1 MFSLN
6 NINIS
11 FGGIL
16 LLKDIS
22 FVINKKARIGLTG
35 KNGAGKSTLMKII
48 TGLQEFDSGIVSI
61 PKDTTIGYLPQQ
73 MLYPEGKTVFNEAAS
88 VFKDITAIPE
98 KIDKLNIELSER
110 TDYESNAYLIII
122 EKINKLQDIFNNSG
136 GNTYIAET
144 EKTLKGLGF
153 TDVDFERNVAEFSGG
168 WRMRIELA
176 KILLQKPDLLLLD
189 EPTNHLDIESI
200 EWFEQLLISYPGA
213 IVLISHDRMFLDNI
227 TNRTI
232 EIATG
237 KIYDYKAAYTKY
249 ESLRKERIEQQTA
262 SYNNQQKMIRDTE
275 EFIERFRYKATK
287 AVQVQSR
294 IKQLEKIERI
304 EIDQTDISNLS
315 FKFPKAPRSGD
326 IVVDIENLRKQY
338 SKQAVLE
345 NIWLTIERGQKIA
358 FIGKN
363 GEGKTTLVRVI
374 KGELEYEGNIK
385 HGYNVKIGYFAQN
398 QDKILDE
405 SKTVFE
411 TLDDIAVG
419 DIRTKIRDIL
429 GNFLFKGEDIDKKVS
444 VLSGG
449 ERSRLALAKLMLEP
463 YNLLIL
469 DEPTNHLDMYSKDI
483 LKQALMQYD
492 GTLLVVSHDRYF
504 LDELTDEIYEF
515 GNKKIK
521 KHAGDINLFLK
532 KKRLENLKSIEKK
545 SEPVKNAEAQLYT
558 SNNKEIYIKRKELE
572 KEIRKHTK
580 RFKEVESK
588 IEELETFIAS
598 TEDTLSSGKEISDQL
613 LFSEFDSA
621 NRSLDKNMK
630 EWEKLS
636 DIITELNKQKEQIK

>member
-1 MFSLN
+1 MISLK

-11 FGGIL
+11 FGGIP
-16 LLKDIS
+16 LLKNIS

-48 TGLQEFDSGIVSI
+48 TGFQEFDSGNVSV
-61 PKDTTIGYLPQQ
+61 PKGTTIGYLPQQ
-73 MLYPEGKTVFNEAAS
+73 MLYPEGKNVFNEAAS
-88 VFKDITAIPE
+88 VFSDIIIIPE
-98 KIDKLNIELSER
+98 KIEELTVELSER
-110 TDYESNAYLIII
+110 TDFESDTYMSII
-122 EKINKLQDIFNNSG
+122 EDINKLQDKYTNLG
-136 GNTYIAET
+136 GNTYKAET
-144 EKTLKGLGF
+144 EKILKGLGF
-153 TDVDFERNVAEFSGG
+153 IDSDFVRDVSEFSGG

-176 KILLQKPDLLLLD
+176 KILLRKPDLLLLD

-200 EWFEQLLISYPGA
+200 EWLEQLLIYYSGA
-213 IVLISHDRMFLDNI
+213 IVLISHDRVFLDSI

-232 EIATG
+232 EIAKG
-237 KIYDYKAAYTKY
+237 KIYDYKAPYTKY
-249 ESLRKERIEQQTA
+249 ESLRKERIEIQTA
-262 SYNNQQKMIRDTE
+262 AYNNQQKMIRDTE

-294 IKQLEKIERI
+294 IKHLEKIERI
-304 EIDQTDISNLS
+304 EIDETDISNLG
-315 FKFPKAPRSGD
+315 FKFPNAPRSGD
-326 IVVDIENLRKQY
+326 IVIDLENLTKRYTEK
-338 SKQAVLE
+338 AVLK
-345 NIWLTIERGQKIA
+345 NIWLSIERGQKIA

-374 KGELEYEGNIK
+374 KGELDYEGNIK
-385 HGYNVKIGYFAQN
+385 HGHNIKIGYFAQN
-398 QDKILDE
+398 QDKVLNE

-469 DEPTNHLDMYSKDI
+469 DEPTNHLDMHSKEV
-483 LKQALMQYD
+483 LKQALLQYD
-492 GTLLVVSHDRYF
+492 GTMLVVSHDRYF
-504 LDELTDEIYEF
+504 LDGLVDEIYEF
-515 GNKKIK
+515 GNQKIK
-521 KHAGDINLFLK
+521 KHSGDINLFLK

-545 SEPVKNAEAQLYT
+545 TEINKYQDFQKES
-558 SNNKEIYIKRKELE
+558 SNNKSIYLKRKEIE
-572 KEIRKHTK
+572 KEIRKHATK
-580 RFKEVESK
+580 FKKTESK
-588 IEELETFIAS
+588 IEELEAFIKS
-598 TEDTLSSGKEISDQL
+598 TENILSSGKEISDQS
-613 LFSEFDSA
+613 LFSQFDTA
-621 NRSLDKNMK
+621 KRLLNENMK

-636 DIITELNKQKEQIK
+636 DIITDLNEEKEQIK